1 VSDVHGELTA
11 FFRETLSVDVGG
23 DGDDLIE
30 SSRLDS
36 LGLVELLFFLEQR
49 FGVRVD
55 VEQLDLNDFRS
66 VEAICRM
73 VERARPS

>member
-1 VSDVHGELTA
+1 MSDVRGELTA

-49 FGVRVD
+49 FGMRVD
-55 VEQLDLNDFRS
+55 VEQLDLDDFRS

-73 VERARPS
+73 VERAGPS